1 MKTRVISAIVAAAI
15 VIPIFLLGGWVFQL
29 GVVILASLAY
39 LELLKLKESHK
50 NFPNIVR
57 LLGFL
62 SLVHIVLYKN
72 NLYSVG
78 ISYFSITLTFMLLLI
93 PTIFID
99 KDRYTTKD
107 ALYLVG
113 FILFLGGFF
122 NLLISIRNGRL
133 SSINGK
139 WLLLYLVLI
148 AVVTDTF
155 AYVIGSLIGKH
166 KLIPSVSPK
175 KSVEGSVGGS
185 LVGTII
191 CTIFFV
197 NLVSNDKNIVI
208 VVLMTLILTIIGQ
221 IGDLFF
227 SKIKRE
233 NKIKDFS
240 NIMPGHGGILDRLD
254 SLSFITFSY
263 ILIFH
268 VLTLMNL
275 W

>member
-133 SSINGK
+133 SLINGK

>member
-133 SSINGK
+133 SLINGK

-185 LVGTII
+185 LVGTIV
-191 CTIFFV
+191 CTIFYV
-197 NLVSNDKNIVI
+197 NLVSNGKNIVI

>member
-1 MKTRVISAIVAAAI
+1 MKTRVISALVAAAI

-29 GVVILASLAY
+29 GAVILASLAY

-122 NLLISIRNGRL
+122 NLLISIRNGGL

-254 SLSFITFSY
+254 SLSFIVLCYT
-263 ILIFH
+263 LIY
-268 VLTLMNL
+268 NL
-275 W
+275 LNFF

>member
-1 MKTRVISAIVAAAI
+1 MKTRVISAIVAAII
-15 VIPIFLLGGWVFQL
+15 VIPLFLLGGWIFNL
-29 GVVILASLAY
+29 GVVIIASLAY
-39 LELLKLKESHK
+39 LEILKLKESHK
-50 NFPNIVR
+50 NFPNIIRV
-57 LLGFL
+57 LGFL
-62 SLVHIVLYKN
+62 ALALTVLSGFN
-72 NLYSVG
+72 IGFYSYG
-78 ISYFSITLTFMLLLI
+78 LSFLSISATCLLLLI
-93 PTIFID
+93 PTVFIEND
-99 KDRYTTKD
+99 KYTTKD

-113 FILFLGGFF
+113 FILLIGSFF
-122 NLLISIRNGRL
+122 NLLIAIRNTNG
-133 SSINGK
+133 GK

-185 LVGTII
+185 VVGTIV
-191 CTIFFV
+191 CTIIYI
-197 NLVSNDKNIVI
+197 NLVSNEINMFLLII
-208 VVLMTLILTIIGQ
+208 MTFILTVVGQ

-254 SLSFITFSY
+254 SLSFI
-263 ILIFH
+263 ILCY
-268 VLTLMNL
+268 TLIYNL
-275 W
+275 LSLF

>member
-15 VIPIFLLGGWVFQL
+15 VIPIFLYGKWLFSLGA
-29 GVVILASLAY
+29 VILASLAY

-107 ALYLVG
+107 ALYLAG

-122 NLLISIRNGRL
+122 NLLISIRNGGL